1 MANGDFSISADINIR
16 VRDLEERQRLIRDKL
31 GLISKNFVEL
41 KEEYEKEVTGLRINL
56 EEIKR
61 KLVKLEDLF
70 SRLSEELEGKAK
82 RSDVEIIAKQLKM
95 FQPLIKQ

>member
-1 MANGDFSISADINIR
+1 MANGDFSISPDINVR

-41 KEEYEKEVTGLRINL
+41 KEEYEKEVTGLRTDL

-61 KLVKLEDLF
+61 RIEKLEDLF